1 MNTKSIIISVL
12 SVIGAV
18 AMTGCSKDTIWEEI
32 SYGQETPSYSN
43 GELPV
48 TVTVHK
54 DRADVTLYKDLT
66 YYIYLDGVF
75 IKKLTNE
82 KKVTMRALTPNT
94 DYHLH
99 IIALEYEKVLTKDVA
114 FTTLKSYATVI
125 GWREMDPYGNNE
137 EEVKFVHQIPGG
149 DFLDVTCKYLD
160 YAFDNLR
167 LRRTDAEGKV
177 TWRSK
182 IGVDDA
188 SVSEEGNIAA
198 WSYDMAC
205 RVNPETGDVLYN
217 YTRKTDDYLINGAY
231 ACKDGGMAV
240 VGRNNNEGK
249 YYFARIDANGQL
261 VHEEEGD
268 LADELCDVHEIV
280 DGSVVA
286 MGKKGEKS
294 FVAITF
300 DAEGNVVGESTD
312 SAENRD
318 LDNRAYFKQSIRDN
332 KGNTYFLGG
341 GEVVDGGSYGAAT
354 IIVKVDVQGKMVWT
368 HTLSDKHDEFYST
381 SMLFMDDD
389 KLCVS
394 YSGKSTHVAFITS
407 DNELLQDV
415 AFNGNY
421 NAVYAWPVN
430 EEYTQFIIFD
440 NYGRMI
446 QIDTEGE

>member
-1 MNTKSIIISVL
+1 ML

-177 TWRSK
+177 KWRSK

-231 ACKDGGMAV
+231 ACKDV
-240 VGRNNNEGK
+240 
-249 YYFARIDANGQL
+249 ARIDANGQL